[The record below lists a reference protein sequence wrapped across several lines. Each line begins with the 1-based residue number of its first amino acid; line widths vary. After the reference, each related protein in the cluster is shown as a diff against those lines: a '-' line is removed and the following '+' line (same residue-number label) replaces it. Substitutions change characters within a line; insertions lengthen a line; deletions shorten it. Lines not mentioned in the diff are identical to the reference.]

1 MLRIRLAASGKEV
14 AVLDASEFKAVV
26 EQYGPT
32 VNALKRYL
40 AQKHFRKRFSR
51 FQFRILR
58 QGDIQEM
65 EDDESITP
73 PVDLQLILMNH
84 MPPDEERDA
93 RFIESCKAG
102 RVDEVEQSL
111 KALQN
116 PNAVSDRDPALARAA
131 KKGLQEVV
139 RLLLEAGADTECR
152 DALEYTALHW
162 ASGNGETEVARI
174 LLDFDAD
181 KDAVDRLCRSPLHL
195 AALNDHTDIVQLL
208 LDSGAERDKETQNP
222 GIRGALH

>member
-14 AVLDASEFKAVV
+14 AVLDASEFKAVD

-116 PNAVSDRDPALARAA
+116 PNVMLIYGIPAPILA
-131 KKGLQEVV
+131 
-139 RLLLEAGADTECR
+139 
-152 DALEYTALHW
+152 
-162 ASGNGETEVARI
+162 S
-174 LLDFDAD
+174 
-181 KDAVDRLCRSPLHL
+181 
-195 AALNDHTDIVQLL
+195 
-208 LDSGAERDKETQNP
+208 ER
-222 GIRGALH
+222 